1 MATSLTISVIA
12 FACIFGGTLLAMLF
26 RTRLPEHHVSSDA
39 KDVVKLGIGTIAT
52 LSALAVGLLIA
63 SAKGNFDTINSELK
77 QGGSR
82 IVLLDRTMAKY
93 GPETAEARQLLRDI
107 VASSIQRAWPE
118 EKIRPA
124 NAVDAEAG
132 FETLEDKLLQ
142 LQPRSDT
149 QRWLQSRAL
158 QISGEIIE
166 ARWLLAEQVGQSALP
181 MPFLVILIFW
191 FTIIFTSF
199 GLLSPRNPT
208 VIAVLLVCT
217 LSVSG
222 SLFLIQ
228 EMDRPYEGFIKV
240 SSAPLRNALAHLG
253 K

>member
-12 FACIFGGTLLAMLF
+12 FACIFGGTLLGMLF
-26 RTRLPEHHVSSDA
+26 RTRLPDHHVSSDA
-39 KDVVKLGIGTIAT
+39 KDAVKLGIGTIAT

-77 QGGSR
+77 QGGSK
-82 IVLLDRTMAKY
+82 IVLLDRIMAKY

-107 VASSIQRAWPE
+107 VASAIQRSWPE
-118 EKIRPA
+118 EKIGPVK
-124 NAVDAEAG
+124 AVDAEAAFG
-132 FETLEDKLLQ
+132 TLEDKLLQ
-142 LQPRSDT
+142 LQPRNDT
-149 QRWLQSRAL
+149 QRWFQSRAL
-158 QISGEIIE
+158 QISGQIIE
-166 ARWLLAEQVGQSALP
+166 ARWLLAEEVGQSALP

-191 FTIIFTSF
+191 FTVIFASF

-228 EMDRPYEGFIKV
+228 EMDQPYEGFIKV
-240 SSAPLRNALAHLG
+240 SSAPLRNVLAHLG
-253 K
+253 H